1 MSRPDPKDIFAPKPG
16 ILSWLRDQ
24 TYDFAYYEIGA
35 GLDFVGD
42 LFRGP
47 SEYSESLHRQ
57 ASKAQTR
64 TEKTHPLS
72 KAERAE
78 FAGLLHRRAD
88 EGQVAYWKRK
98 KALLGVPD
106 KKQLMKQQH
115 ARDIAAVKAQSQSP
129 KITVEASGLSPM
141 PTRSRPTKQSK
152 TRSRR

>member
-16 ILSWLRDQ
+16 IFSWLRDQ
-24 TYDFAYYEIGA
+24 AYDFVYYDISA

-47 SEYSESLHRQ
+47 SGYSQSLYRQ
-57 ASKAQTR
+57 ADKAQAR
-64 TEKTHPLS
+64 TPDAKPLS
-72 KAERAE
+72 KAEQATFAE
-78 FAGLLHRRAD
+78 MLKRTPS

>member
-64 TEKTHPLS
+64 IEKTHPLS

-98 KALLGVPD
+98 KALLSHPD
-106 KKQLMKQQH
+106 KKALLSG
-115 ARDIAAVKAQSQSP
+115 RQSQKAKA
-129 KITVEASGLSPM
+129 KIVVEASAASSAPVRGAKVM
-141 PTRSRPTKQSK
+141 QKRSQ
-152 TRSRR
+152 RR